1 MTRNDFRIAIGITM
15 SDGSCMPERGKRLI
29 LVGAALAALIAVCT
43 PLPIAGTA
51 TAEAAQSA
59 TRVDVRRLA
68 GQWVRPDG
76 GYVLVLGGIKKDG
89 RLKASYFNPRPINVS
104 RSELRRTKDGM
115 IIYVELR
122 DINYPGS
129 TYNLRYNPSSDRLEG
144 IYFQAALQQQYEVEF
159 VRVK

>member
-15 SDGSCMPERGKRLI
+15 SAGSCMPGLGKRRI

-59 TRVDVRRLA
+59 TGVDVRRLT
-68 GQWVRPDG
+68 GRWVRPDG
-76 GYVLVLGGIKKDG
+76 GYVLILGDIKKDG
-89 RLKASYFNPRPINVS
+89 GLKASYFNPRPINVS

-122 DINYPGS
+122 DVNYPGS
-129 TYNLRYNPSSDRLEG
+129 NYKLRYDPSSDRLEG